1 MKTAKQTNPTL
12 APTLAQDLIEAL
24 GEAVAHAE
32 GRLDLP
38 ARAYTPPAV
47 DVRAIRKRF
56 ALSRAKFAA
65 RFVLDP
71 RAIQDWEQGRR
82 SPDRTARI
90 LLKVIERQPEVVE
103 DVLKDGLAA

>member
-1 MKTAKQTNPTL
+1 MKAAKRNNPTL
-12 APTLAQDLIEAL
+12 ADDLIEAL

-32 GRLDLP
+32 GHLDLP
-38 ARAYTPPAV
+38 TRTHAPPAV

-65 RFVLDP
+65 RFGLDP

-82 SPDRTARI
+82 APDRAARI
-90 LLKVIERQPEVVE
+90 LLMVIEAQPGVVE
-103 DVLKDGLAA
+103 DVLRDNLAA